1 MDEEAGF
8 TVADA
13 AGSNPG
19 VHVGAPTHEAGKV
32 GRALRF
38 DGTRSFVAVQD
49 NDLWTFGSSD
59 FTIEL
64 WANFAT
70 PGGGSVG
77 QPSHVF
83 ISHDESPGHANKW
96 FFSLGGGYLN
106 FLVGPTEDFF
116 PLVPF
121 SPEVGRWYHLAV
133 RRFGSTYTIFIDGEP
148 AGSAQDFQPV
158 PKANALLTIGEA
170 EGLFHMNGLLDEVTI
185 YNRGLDDT
193 ELRAIFQAGSAGKCK
208 PPKITTR
215 VLTSAQL
222 GQPYEQTLRAE
233 FGTPPYTWS
242 VAGGSLPTGISLSSA
257 GVLSG
262 TPQETGSF
270 SFITSLVDAKGE
282 TAAAPLSLAVSLIP
296 PPPEIRMNKVGNIP
310 VPGRTI
316 DYFIV
321 VENAGSATAKDIEI
335 AELLDPLGQFT
346 DPSSTDP
353 PVNVIKGNMLVWNI
367 ENLNPGEFKLLNYS
381 VTISPSVAIGELVKG
396 QAFQVCPQC

>member
-170 EGLFHMNGLLDEVTI
+170 EGLFHMNGLLDEVTMA
-185 YNRGLDDT
+185 L
-193 ELRAIFQAGSAGKCK
+193 
-208 PPKITTR
+208 
-215 VLTSAQL
+215 
-222 GQPYEQTLRAE
+222 
-233 FGTPPYTWS
+233 W
-242 VAGGSLPTGISLSSA
+242 
-257 GVLSG
+257 
-262 TPQETGSF
+262 
-270 SFITSLVDAKGE
+270 
-282 TAAAPLSLAVSLIP
+282 
-296 PPPEIRMNKVGNIP
+296 
-310 VPGRTI
+310 
-316 DYFIV
+316 
-321 VENAGSATAKDIEI
+321 
-335 AELLDPLGQFT
+335 
-346 DPSSTDP
+346 
-353 PVNVIKGNMLVWNI
+353 
-367 ENLNPGEFKLLNYS
+367 
-381 VTISPSVAIGELVKG
+381 
-396 QAFQVCPQC
+396 